1 MTALKQ
7 KHHSHLRVIK
17 GGKEN
22 HPKQKFS
29 KKSRYYFNKRN
40 KKRKACLEQKSLF
53 FANACVNT
61 LRLMQQVARY
71 LNPAFFYERQV
82 PHFETLRHTI
92 SESIE
97 SEDYS
102 INIIEKELCIY
113 KSFAHMNP
121 QCLQDYGKVLL
132 AGEDEFKLKLQER
145 EENYLDKESGLRM
158 IAKDL
163 LLYVATSEMELFI
176 EINELL
182 LQYQDKKLIQLF
194 YNITIHINF
203 LNPKQN
209 EQ

>member
-7 KHHSHLRVIK
+7 EHRSHMRVVK
-17 GGKEN
+17 GGN
-22 HPKQKFS
+22 HPRKKFS
-29 KKSRYYFNKRN
+29 KKSRYYFKKRN
-40 KKRKACLEQKSLF
+40 RKRKPCIEQKNLF

-71 LNPAFFYERQV
+71 LNPAFFYERQT
-82 PHFETLRHTI
+82 PHYKTLRNTI

-97 SEDYS
+97 AEDYS
-102 INIIEKELCIY
+102 TNIIEKELCIY

-121 QCLQDYGKVLL
+121 QRLQDYGKTLL
-132 AGEDEFKLKLQER
+132 AGEEEFKIKISER
-145 EENYLDKESGLRM
+145 EKNYLDKESNLRL

-163 LLYVATSEMELFI
+163 MLYVTTPQIELFV

-182 LQYQDKKLIQLF
+182 LQYKDEKLIQLF

-203 LNPKQN
+203 LNPQTK
-209 EQ
+209 

>member
-7 KHHSHLRVIK
+7 HYHSHLRVIK

-22 HPKQKFS
+22 NHKKRYS

-40 KKRKACLEQKSLF
+40 KKRKACLEQKNLF
-53 FANACVNT
+53 FANACINT

-82 PHFETLRHTI
+82 PHYETLRNTI
-92 SESIE
+92 SESIA
-97 SEDYS
+97 SENYS

-121 QCLQDYGKVLL
+121 QRLQDYGKVLL
-132 AGEDEFKLKLQER
+132 AGEDEFKLSLQER
-145 EENYLDKESGLRM
+145 EENYLDKESGLRL

-163 LLYVATSEMELFI
+163 LLYVATSEMELFV

-182 LQYQDKKLIQLF
+182 LQYKDEKLIQLF

-203 LNPKQN
+203 LKPFQY
-209 EQ
+209 ER

>member
-7 KHHSHLRVIK
+7 EHHSHMRVVK
-17 GGKEN
+17 SEN
-22 HPKQKFS
+22 YPKKKFS
-29 KKSRYYFNKRN
+29 QKSSYYFKKRK
-40 KKRKACLEQKSLF
+40 KKRKACIEQKNLF

-71 LNPAFFYERQV
+71 LNPAFFYERQT
-82 PHFETLRHTI
+82 PHYKTLRNTI
-92 SESIE
+92 SESTE

-113 KSFAHMNP
+113 KSFAHSNP
-121 QCLQDYGKVLL
+121 KRLKDYGKALL
-132 AGEDEFKLKLQER
+132 AGEDEFKIKINER
-145 EENYLDKESGLRM
+145 EMNYLDKESGLRL

-163 LLYVATSEMELFI
+163 MLYVATTQMEIFV

-182 LQYQDKKLIQLF
+182 LQYKDEKLIQLF

-203 LNPKQN
+203 LNPKTK
-209 EQ
+209 

>member
-7 KHHSHLRVIK
+7 HQHSHLRVIK
-17 GGKEN
+17 GSKEDN
-22 HPKQKFS
+22 PKKKYS
-29 KKSRYYFNKRN
+29 KKSRYYFKKRN

-61 LRLMQQVARY
+61 LRLMQQIARY

-82 PHFETLRHTI
+82 PHYETLRNTI

-121 QCLQDYGKVLL
+121 QRLQDYGKVLL

-145 EENYLDKESGLRM
+145 EENYLDKESGLRL

-163 LLYVATSEMELFI
+163 MLYFTTPQAELFV

-182 LQYQDKKLIQLF
+182 FQYKDEKLIQLF
-194 YNITIHINF
+194 YNITIHVNF
-203 LNPKQN
+203 LNHK
-209 EQ
+209 

>member
-7 KHHSHLRVIK
+7 NHHSHLRVIK
-17 GGKEN
+17 GGKEDY
-22 HPKQKFS
+22 PKQKFS
-29 KKSRYYFNKRN
+29 KKLRYYFKQRN
-40 KKRKACLEQKSLF
+40 KKRKACIEQKSLF

-82 PHFETLRHTI
+82 PHYETLRKTI

-97 SEDYS
+97 SENYS

-113 KSFAHMNP
+113 KSFAHINP
-121 QCLQDYGKVLL
+121 QRLQDYGKVLV

-145 EENYLDKESGLRM
+145 EENYLDKESGLHL

-163 LLYVATSEMELFI
+163 LLYVATSEIELFV

-182 LQYQDKKLIQLF
+182 LQYKDENLFQLF
-194 YNITIHINF
+194 YHITIHINI
-203 LNPKQN
+203 LNPKTK
-209 EQ
+209 

>member
-7 KHHSHLRVIK
+7 NHHSHLRVIK
-17 GGKEN
+17 DGKEEN
-22 HPKQKFS
+22 TPKKKFS
-29 KKSRYYFNKRN
+29 KKSSYYFKKRN
-40 KKRKACLEQKSLF
+40 KKRKACIEQKSLF

-61 LRLMQQVARY
+61 LRLMQQAARY

-82 PHFETLRHTI
+82 PHYETLRNTI

-121 QCLQDYGKVLL
+121 QRLQDYGKVLL
-132 AGEDEFKLKLQER
+132 AGEDEFKIKLQQR
-145 EENYLDKESGLRM
+145 EENYLDKESGLRL

-163 LLYVATSEMELFI
+163 MLYVATSEIEFFV

-182 LQYQDKKLIQLF
+182 IQYKDERLIQLF
-194 YNITIHINF
+194 YSITIHINY
-203 LNPKQN
+203 LNPKAK
-209 EQ
+209 

>member
-7 KHHSHLRVIK
+7 HHHSHLRVIK
-17 GGKEN
+17 GGKETN
-22 HPKQKFS
+22 QKKKYS
-29 KKSRYYFNKRN
+29 KRSRFYFLARE
-40 KKRKACLEQKSLF
+40 KKRKACLEQKSVF

-71 LNPAFFYERQV
+71 LNPPFFCERQV
-82 PHFETLRHTI
+82 PHYETLRNTI

-121 QCLQDYGKVLL
+121 QRLQDYGKVLL

-145 EENYLDKESGLRM
+145 EENYHDKESGLRL

-163 LLYVATSEMELFI
+163 LLYVATSEMELFV

-182 LQYQDKKLIQLF
+182 LQYKDEKLIQLF

-203 LNPKQN
+203 LNPLQN

>member
-7 KHHSHLRVIK
+7 EHYSHLRVIK
-17 GGKEN
+17 GGNNSK
-22 HPKQKFS
+22 KKFS

-61 LRLMQQVARY
+61 LRLMQQVAKC

-82 PHFETLRHTI
+82 PHYETLRHTI

-113 KSFAHMNP
+113 KSFARMNL
-121 QCLQDYGKVLL
+121 QHLQDYGKALL
-132 AGEDEFKLKLQER
+132 AGEDEFKIKLQER
-145 EENYLDKESGLRM
+145 EENYFDKDSGLRL

-163 LLYVATSEMELFI
+163 LLYVATFEVELFI
-176 EINELL
+176 EINQLL
-182 LQYQDKKLIQLF
+182 LQYKDEKLIQLF
-194 YNITIHINF
+194 YNISIHIN
-203 LNPKQN
+203 
-209 EQ
+209 

>member
-1 MTALKQ
+1 M
-7 KHHSHLRVIK
+7 VK
-17 GGKEN
+17 GGNEN

-29 KKSRYYFNKRN
+29 KKSRYYFKKRN
-40 KKRKACLEQKSLF
+40 KKRKACIEQKSLF

-82 PHFETLRHTI
+82 PHYEILRKTI

-113 KSFAHMNP
+113 KSFAHLNP
-121 QCLQDYGKVLL
+121 QRLQDYGKVLS
-132 AGEDEFKLKLQER
+132 AGEDEFKLMLQQR
-145 EENYLDKESGLRM
+145 EENYLDKESGLLL

-163 LLYVATSEMELFI
+163 LLYVATSEMELFV

-182 LQYQDKKLIQLF
+182 LQYKDEKLIQLF

-203 LNPKQN
+203 LKTPSH